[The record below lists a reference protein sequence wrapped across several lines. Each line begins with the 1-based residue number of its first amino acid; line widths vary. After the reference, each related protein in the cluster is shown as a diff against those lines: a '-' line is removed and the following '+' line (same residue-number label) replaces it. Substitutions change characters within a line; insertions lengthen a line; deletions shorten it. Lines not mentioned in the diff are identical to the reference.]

1 MGQDNFS
8 EANKGF
14 INKSIEGGGAGDQKN
29 DPYFNMQKQRA
40 DSGNQSKVG
49 SFLS

>member
-1 MGQDNFS
+1 MGHDNFS
-8 EANKGF
+8 EANKGI
-14 INKSIEGGGAGDQKN
+14 INKSIEGGPGDQKN
-29 DPYFNMQKQRA
+29 DPYFNMHKQKP